1 MPETEFMMESNK
13 SLPPGTVRLID
24 NDRTLST
31 KHGNGSEQ
39 DIVLVP
45 TPSEDPED
53 PLYDIFFP
61 PPPKRH
67 STIRM
72 I

>member
-1 MPETEFMMESNK
+1 MMESNK

-53 PLYDIFFP
+53 PLYDISFS
-61 PPPKRH
+61 PK
-67 STIRM
+67 
-72 I
+72 

>member
-1 MPETEFMMESNK
+1 MMESNK
-13 SLPPGTVRLID
+13 TLPPGTVRLID

-61 PPPKRH
+61 PPPKKALDDTHDMMRL
-67 STIRM
+67 T
-72 I
+72 

>member
-1 MPETEFMMESNK
+1 MMESNK
-13 SLPPGTVRLID
+13 TLPPGTVRLID

-53 PLYDIFFP
+53 PLYDISFS
-61 PPPKRH
+61 PPKENTR
-67 STIRM
+67 RYA
-72 I
+72 